1 MSSSDFYHSA
11 SLEDSSS
18 KDTIQEKGIEHHSKQ
33 YFTAIHSCLDKVVV
47 ELDKA
52 EESTI
57 IHSSLLSI
65 VQSLLYIH
73 SITCLAEEELT
84 PVSST
89 IEIYHKTTQSIS
101 INDKT
106 TQSISINDKTT
117 QSISSLHGSYLLVLS
132 QHRFLLL
139 ASTSYSKDTCEEN
152 DHIDVDEA
160 KEAEILMT
168 IIHSL
173 EKNGFCSVDEVTK
186 TDYLSYIV
194 KLNKSL
200 EDIQNLNILVNE
212 DNHQQEHE
220 NQSPVIHI
228 QFNSNENLYF
238 KVDYTIFVVNE
249 IMKRIGNVNWFVC

>member
-1 MSSSDFYHSA
+1 M
-11 SLEDSSS
+11 
-18 KDTIQEKGIEHHSKQ
+18 
-33 YFTAIHSCLDKVVV
+33 
-47 ELDKA
+47 
-52 EESTI
+52 
-57 IHSSLLSI
+57 
-65 VQSLLYIH
+65 
-73 SITCLAEEELT
+73 
-84 PVSST
+84 
-89 IEIYHKTTQSIS
+89 
-101 INDKT
+101 
-106 TQSISINDKTT
+106 
-117 QSISSLHGSYLLVLS
+117 
-132 QHRFLLL
+132 
-139 ASTSYSKDTCEEN
+139 
-152 DHIDVDEA
+152 DET

-186 TDYLSYIV
+186 TDDLSYIV

-220 NQSPVIHI
+220 NQSPIIHI

>member
-18 KDTIQEKGIEHHSKQ
+18 KDTIQEKGMEHHSKQ
-33 YFTAIHSCLDKVVV
+33 YFSAIHSCLDKVVV

-84 PVSST
+84 PVFST
-89 IEIYHKTTQSIS
+89 IETYH
-101 INDKT
+101 KT

-152 DHIDVDEA
+152 DHIDVDET

-186 TDYLSYIV
+186 TDDLSYIV